1 MFNKVYNISTT
12 DAINLVKNCSTKTN
26 EIENKVTTDHDKYIT
41 TQEYNKL
48 LSENFAA
55 KLKQANLASKTD
67 IPENTDIVKKTDFDD
82 KLKIP
87 NKNLTSNKTRGIEF
101 KIKLDNLVFLME
113 LIFFLKWITKLR
125 SI

>member
-1 MFNKVYNISTT
+1 MVNKISNISTT
-12 DAINLVKNCSTKTN
+12 DAINLVKRTDYSTKTN

-48 LSENFAA
+48 LSENVAA

-82 KLKIP
+82 KLKI
-87 NKNLTSNKTRGIEF
+87 SNKKCHKKVL
-101 KIKLDNLVFLME
+101 KIHILEILHFIQSWM
-113 LIFFLKWITKLR
+113 TG
-125 SI
+125 